1 MPTKA
6 TRPTKAK
13 RPTSGGRFERSKAGK
28 LTRINPDGVRP
39 PPEGEPPPESE
50 PAPTPEIP
58 AAKSAAD
65 SKAKRNAE

>member
-6 TRPTKAK
+6 T
-13 RPTSGGRFERSKAGK
+13 RPTSGGRFERNKTGE
-28 LTRINPDGVRP
+28 LTRIDPDGVQP
-39 PPEGEPPPESE
+39 PPEDE
-50 PAPTPEIP
+50 PALTPEIP